1 MTYFIKATSLG
12 FLDDTNM
19 FCPIWQVVSETA
31 FGTEFTDFDTLD
43 EAVSFMQR
51 NPDDQHMV
59 QGLNE
64 EECAISDL
72 YTLDDLEEVKA

>member
-1 MTYFIKATSLG
+1 MTYFIKVTSLG
-12 FLDDTNM
+12 FLDDTDM
-19 FCPIWQVVSETA
+19 FCPIWQAVSATV
-31 FGTEFTDFDTLD
+31 FGTELTDFDTLD

-72 YTLDDLEEVKA
+72 YTLDDLEEGEQ